1 MCLQSIWLSMLANC
15 LLVELLLYQ
24 CFDYEK
30 VEELGLLVVGLVV
43 GVFFQLES
51 LSARTILGP
60 ETDETV
66 RVGWRVWVGNLKD
79 D

>member
-43 GVFFQLES
+43 GVFF
-51 LSARTILGP
+51 
-60 ETDETV
+60 
-66 RVGWRVWVGNLKD
+66 
-79 D
+79 

>member
-1 MCLQSIWLSMLANC
+1 MLANC

-51 LSARTILGP
+51 LSAGTILGP
-60 ETDETV
+60 ETDKTV
-66 RVGWRVWVGNLKD
+66 RVG
-79 D
+79 